1 MSPGKKS
8 VYSFRKFLFRSR
20 RLHPSMLLP
29 EHETLKQLC
38 FFLELIRKLAHVI
51 IQKVDL
57 FIPLL
62 SGL

>member
-1 MSPGKKS
+1 
-8 VYSFRKFLFRSR
+8 
-20 RLHPSMLLP
+20 MLLP